1 MLSLEFLK
9 GPLMNAAAK
18 LPGMPTPGTG
28 TTAPK
33 PMLGG
38 MFGKA
43 GKLLS
48 PLPTADAG
56 APPVPPRLATPNFD
70 PLATRMPAVRLPD
83 TAPTVEETPIPTL
96 PGRTGGPRPFD
107 PQTKAEFD
115 YVMSKVPRDEAGN
128 ERKLTFGERFKK
140 SLLPTLLGTVQGI
153 NARPDNPLGGAI
165 GGATAG
171 FAGGM
176 IDPISARQY
185 EWNQM
190 YKPEMDAQQ
199 TAREEMNAE
208 RQRNEEGLVNL
219 EARRAGIDYTKAQTD
234 AMRANNQANQAYKQS
249 QIELNRARAEAIATG
264 KPQVRDVVDETGQIR
279 TYNVYPD
286 GSMVELGGSAKAAMN
301 TENNQTR
308 LGITDKQIAGRKD
321 VAQMNA
327 AEAMKRTVYKDRGQT
342 TRTAMSQAGQDR
354 RANSGGG
361 TATKLPVKP
370 SSKAAPRSSRRQ
382 AFIDDAIA
390 DGHDRALAEA
400 EANRRG
406 LK

>member
-1 MLSLEFLK
+1 MLSLEFLR
-9 GPLMNAAAK
+9 GPLMNAAGK
-18 LPGMPTPGTG
+18 LPGMPSPGTG

-43 GKLLS
+43 GKLLP

-56 APPVPPRLATPNFD
+56 APAVPPRLATPSVD
-70 PLATRMPAVRLPD
+70 PLATRMPAVRLPE
-83 TAPTVEETPIPTL
+83 APPVEEVAIPAL
-96 PGRTGGPRPFD
+96 PGRTGGSRPFD

-115 YVMSKVPRDEAGN
+115 YVMSRVPRDEAGN

-140 SLLPTLLGTVQGI
+140 SLLPALLGTVQGI
-153 NARPDNPLGGAI
+153 NARPDNPLGGAM
-165 GGATAG
+165 GGAAAG

-199 TAREEMNAE
+199 AE
-208 RQRNEEGLVNL
+208 REQMNDERQKNAEGLVNL
-219 EARRAGIDYTKAQTD
+219 EARRAGIEYTKAQTD
-234 AMRANNQANQAYKQS
+234 AMRANAEANQTYKQS

-264 KPQVRDVVDETGQIR
+264 KPQVRDVVDENGQVR

-286 GSMVELGGSAKAAMN
+286 GSMVELGGSAKAVMN

-308 LGITDKQIAGRKD
+308 VGITDKQIAGRKE
-321 VAQMNA
+321 VAGMNA
-327 AEAMKRTVYKDRGQT
+327 AAAMDRTVYKDRGQT
-342 TRTAMSQAGQDR
+342 ARTAMSQAGR
-354 RANSGGG
+354 PGG
-361 TATKLPVKP
+361 ASAPKLPGK
-370 SSKAAPRSSRRQ
+370 SSPKTSRQ
-382 AFIDDAIA
+382 MFID
-390 DGHDRALAEA
+390 RAVAEGFSRAEA
-400 EANRRG
+400 EAFATNKG

>member
-1 MLSLEFLK
+1 MLSLEFLR
-9 GPLMNAAAK
+9 GPLMNAAGK

-56 APPVPPRLATPNFD
+56 APPVPPRLATPNVD
-70 PLATRMPAVRLPD
+70 PLATRMPAVRLPE
-83 TAPTVEETPIPTL
+83 TAPTVEETPIPSL

-115 YVMSKVPRDEAGN
+115 YVMKNVPRDEAGN

-140 SLLPTLLGTVQGI
+140 SLIPALLGTVQGI
-153 NARPDNPLGGAI
+153 NSPAGQRNPIGGAI
-165 GGATAG
+165 GGAAAG

-199 TAREEMNAE
+199 AAREEMNAE
-208 RQRNEEGLVNL
+208 RQKNEEGLIDL
-219 EARRAGIDYTKAQTD
+219 EARRADIGRTKAQTEATSAGMKD
-234 AMRANNQANQAYKQS
+234 AGLERDYRQS
-249 QIELNRARAEAIATG
+249 QIDANRALEQQRLRM
-264 KPQVRDVVDETGQIR
+264 KPIYHNVVIEGRPQTIER
-279 TYNVYPD
+279 FPD
-286 GSMVELGGSAKAAMN
+286 GTQRVLGDSEKAYLQEQGLLSKE
-301 TENNQTR
+301 T
-308 LGITDKQIAGRKD
+308 IVDKQIAGRKD
-321 VAQMNA
+321 VAEMNA
-327 AEAMKRTVYKDRGQT
+327 AEAMKRTAIKQGGKQT
-342 TRTAMSQAGQDR
+342 GKPGSAPA
-354 RANSGGG
+354 
-361 TATKLPVKP
+361 KLPAKSTP
-370 SSKAAPRSSRRQ
+370 KTSRQ
-382 AFIDDAIA
+382 AFID
-390 DGHDRALAEA
+390 RAVAEGYSRAEA
-400 EANRRG
+400 EAFANNKG